1 VRMTD
6 SVDVLSVRGDE
17 AELDFASMCKLGFS
31 CRILQTQFQRTRR
44 VYLTVSQN
52 MKRWTLPMHIR
63 SVTVCVRKTQSF
75 KDSVTERT
83 LKWWLYSLLSSN
95 REIQCTVQCGR
106 VTKPQWI
113 ALTAYLYR
121 FVQRRGEL
129 RGPLHI
135 FVAGFRSHK
144 QAPCRCPTE
153 LSWVADRAHL
163 LFHIS
168 SRITIGTPNVDIS
181 SGWVLSRL
189 GCV

>member
-1 VRMTD
+1 MTD
-6 SVDVLSVRGDE
+6 SVDVLSVRGRDD

-31 CRILQTQFQRTRR
+31 CRILQTQFQRTRT
-44 VYLTVSQN
+44 VYLTIWET

-63 SVTVCVRKTQSF
+63 SVTVCVRQTQSF
-75 KDSVTERT
+75 QEWCRF
-83 LKWWLYSLLSSN
+83 LYNLLSSN

-106 VTKPQWI
+106 VTRPRWI
-113 ALTAYLYR
+113 ALTEFLHT

-153 LSWVADRAHL
+153 LFWVADRAHL

-168 SRITIGTPNVDIS
+168 SRITIETPNVDIS
-181 SGWVLSRL
+181 SGWVVSRL